1 VTLSTFILVL
11 TAAASPARD
20 QAAAFTRASA
30 EKYAETLEE
39 GPAIAGLEQAL
50 QADPSYAPALF
61 DLGVL
66 HARSLQLEAAASDFQ
81 RYLALEP
88 NSKLASQ
95 ARTHLA
101 RVQLD
106 LEESKTPAGKK
117 KVEARRA
124 LGSAEAALAF
134 DRPALAEKLAR
145 AALKLEDSP
154 RVHVTLASALLEQ
167 RKFDEAIR
175 ELTQTAAKAK
185 GDEKAAVEQALSLT
199 RREKDFDTQLQAGL
213 AAVAKNDSQGA
224 LGPLDKAAA
233 IFPERTVAAE
243 AAALAACAA
252 AKYALCAERLKTLS
266 TNGDAAVAARA
277 QKRLRELSPLLD
289 PGGAGKLVGEAELQ
303 TATGMIQRN
312 DLDGAK
318 SQLDLA
324 IAQLPMDTRYAELFE
339 RRALVL
345 EKKGDLE
352 GAAADLGRAL
362 AFRPDIDELRK
373 RRAELRFKAGDWTTV
388 VEDTT
393 RVLRTTPTD
402 AVARYLRGTALAA
415 LDDHDRA
422 VSDLTEAV
430 KLAPA
435 DAPTRLTRFKVYRP
449 GSRDMFLVMTPD
461 DPVAEISKGY
471 AEGFRVVDVAFG
483 QGRWLVLMN
492 RSGSWQSSWRQA
504 TFPSEWIQARQ
515 KEGLF
520 TKRLAWGN
528 NQWVAVTEGTGSS
541 SQSVWNQQAYP
552 RDWFN
557 ERWNAGEAITALA
570 VGGGQWASAAAGKT
584 QYGTW
589 TWAGLA
595 NPDEHLAKVRSEG
608 KHIVACVNDGSVWVV
623 YSAIRTNN
631 RFREEKHL
639 RSKYP
644 PLDQVLQAW
653 SEGWEPTMF
662 CNGPEGWMT
671 FFGK

>member
-1 VTLSTFILVL
+1 MTLLLFLAL
-11 TAAASPARD
+11 GAADPAARQ
-20 QAAAFTRASA
+20 QAAALTRAA
-30 EKYAETLEE
+30 TEKYVETLEE

-50 QADPSYAPALF
+50 QADSSFAPAHF

-66 HARSLQLEAAASDFQ
+66 HARSLELEAAANDFQ

-88 NSKLASQ
+88 GSKLASQ

-117 KVEARRA
+117 KVESRRA
-124 LGSAEAALAF
+124 LGNAEAALAF
-134 DRPALAEKLAR
+134 DRPALAERLAR
-145 AALKLEDSP
+145 GAIKVEDSV
-154 RVHVTLASALLEQ
+154 RARVTLASALLEQ

-185 GDEKAAVEQALSLT
+185 GDEKTTVEQALSLT
-199 RREKDFDTQLQAGL
+199 RREKDFDVQLQAGL
-213 AAVAKNDSQGA
+213 GAVAKNDPQGA

-252 AKYALCAERLKTLS
+252 AKYPLCAQRLKTLS
-266 TNGDAAVAARA
+266 TNEDAAVAARA
-277 QKRLRELSPLLD
+277 QKRLRELSPLLE
-289 PGGAGKLVGEAELQ
+289 PGSAGKLVGEAELQ
-303 TATGMIQRN
+303 TATAMIQRN

-373 RRAELRFKAGDWTTV
+373 RRAELRFKAGDWPTV
-388 VEDTT
+388 IEDTT
-393 RVLRTTPTD
+393 RVLRSTPAD
-402 AVARYLRGTALAA
+402 ATLRYLRGTALAA
-415 LDDHDRA
+415 LDDHERA
-422 VSDLTEAV
+422 VADLTEAV

-435 DAPTRLTRFKVYRP
+435 EAPTRLTRFKVYRP
-449 GSRDMFLVMTPD
+449 GSRDMFLVVTPD

-483 QGRWLVLMN
+483 QGRWFVLMN
-492 RSGSWQSSWRQA
+492 RSGAWQSSWRQA
-504 TFPSEWIQARQ
+504 IFPSEWIQARQ

-520 TKRLAWGN
+520 IKRLAWGN
-528 NQWVAVTEGTGSS
+528 NQWVAVAEGTGSS
-541 SQSVWNQQAYP
+541 SQSVWYQQGYP
-552 RDWFN
+552 RDWYN
-557 ERWNAGEAITALA
+557 ERWNAGEAITTLA
-570 VGGGQWASAAAGKT
+570 VGGGQWASIAAGKT

-589 TWAGLA
+589 TWAGVP
-595 NPDEHLAKVRSEG
+595 NPDEHLTKARVANQ
-608 KHIVACVNDGSVWVV
+608 HIVACASDGTNWVV
-623 YSAIRTNN
+623 YSAIRNNN
-631 RFREEKHL
+631 RYREEKHI
-639 RSKYP
+639 RSAYP

-653 SEGWEPTMF
+653 NEGWEPTLF
-662 CNGPEGWMT
+662 CSGPGGWMT
-671 FFGK
+671 FFGR